1 MASTDEIYSNKNLD
15 GDHVFYKNIGGSLV
29 EIGRF
34 PNTFVVKSTT
44 YTARVNDMILAD
56 TAPGSFTVTLPASPA
71 IGTQVTILDAG
82 NYFDINNLTIA
93 RNGSLIN
100 GLAENLVANVKGIKI
115 HLVYFNPGFGWR
127 VFY

>member
-1 MASTDEIYSNKNLD
+1 MAAIDQIYSNKNTD
-15 GDHVFYKNIGGSLV
+15 GDHIFYKKIGSNLV

-34 PNTFVVKSTT
+34 PQTFTVKSSA
-44 YTARVNDMILAD
+44 YTARVNDLVLAD
-56 TAPGSFTVTLPASPA
+56 TAPGSFTITLPASPA

-82 NYFDINNLTIA
+82 NYFDINNLTVA

-100 GLAENLVANVKGIKI
+100 GLAEDLVANVKGIRI
-115 HLVYFNPGFGWR
+115 QLVYFNPGLGWR